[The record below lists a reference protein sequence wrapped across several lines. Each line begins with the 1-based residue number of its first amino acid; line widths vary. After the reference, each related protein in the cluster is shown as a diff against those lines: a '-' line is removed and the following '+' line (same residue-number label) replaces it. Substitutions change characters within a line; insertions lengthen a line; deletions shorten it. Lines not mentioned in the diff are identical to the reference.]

1 MDGILVLPAI
11 PLHLRPH
18 RTRKPHRMYV
28 ALTILHL
35 AIKSFHSTKPIL
47 KMADRDVVM

>member
-11 PLHLRPH
+11 PLHLQPH
-18 RTRKPHRMYV
+18 RARTRHRMYV

-35 AIKSFHSTKPIL
+35 TIKSFHSTKPIL
-47 KMADRDVVM
+47 KMTEDIVM